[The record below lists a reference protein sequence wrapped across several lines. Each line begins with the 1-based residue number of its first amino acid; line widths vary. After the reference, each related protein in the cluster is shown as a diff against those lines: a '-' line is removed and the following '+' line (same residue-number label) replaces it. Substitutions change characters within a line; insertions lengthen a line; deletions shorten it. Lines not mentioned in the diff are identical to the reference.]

1 MEYFNDH
8 RRLYL
13 TALALFVTLTLLV
26 VIIPAISN
34 QTNNGLLPGYEL
46 PSDEVVAGKALYI
59 ANGCVACHTQQV
71 RDVAMD
77 EVWAERPGMAADY
90 AGNHRQDFWRNTA
103 TLMGTE
109 RTGPDLTTIGTRQ
122 PSRDWHLLHLYQP
135 RAVVKESIMPAHPWL
150 FEEKESLGL
159 KDVEVT
165 VPDEF
170 KAHKNM
176 KVVAR
181 KEALQLIAY
190 LQSLKQIKIYD
201 PSAVAKF
208 LYKDEAKLGKD
219 AGASKNPGAKS
230 QALYAQHC
238 QSCHQSNGEGLK
250 GAFPPLKG
258 SPIVNDDNPE
268 LQITII
274 MRGYDAKPEYGVMP
288 AVGTNANL
296 NAEQI
301 SAIVNHERSS
311 WGNKGR
317 AIPPAEVQKI
327 MDMIK
332 NGK

>member
-1 MEYFNDH
+1 
-8 RRLYL
+8 
-13 TALALFVTLTLLV
+13 
-26 VIIPAISN
+26 
-34 QTNNGLLPGYEL
+34 
-46 PSDEVVAGKALYI
+46 
-59 ANGCVACHTQQV
+59 
-71 RDVAMD
+71 
-77 EVWAERPGMAADY
+77 
-90 AGNHRQDFWRNTA
+90 
-103 TLMGTE
+103 
-109 RTGPDLTTIGTRQ
+109 
-122 PSRDWHLLHLYQP
+122 
-135 RAVVKESIMPAHPWL
+135 
-150 FEEKESLGL
+150 
-159 KDVEVT
+159 
-165 VPDEF
+165 
-170 KAHKNM
+170 M
-176 KVVAR
+176 KVVAKR
-181 KEALQLIAY
+181 EALQLIAY

-201 PSAVAKF
+201 PSAVGKF
-208 LYKDEAKLGKD
+208 LYKDEAKQGKE
-219 AGASKNPGAKS
+219 AGAAKNPGAKG